1 MHLTQLPLVA
11 TLLMGLTTTGLAKPI
26 HAFIGTYTNTTSKGI
41 YSITLDSETGKLS
54 EPKLAATA
62 ANPSFL
68 GYAPNLKTLYAI
80 SESGSSVE
88 AFSVGKDHTLRSL
101 GSQPTVDAGP
111 ADVAADPTGK
121 LVVAAIYGEGSTV
134 GFPVQKDGSIGA
146 RSSFIKHEGKSVHP
160 TRQKASHAHGVTFSK
175 DGKFVAIP
183 DLGIDQVKLHR
194 VESSSGQLSLKEG
207 TSLSI
212 EPGSGPRHAVFS
224 RDGHHLYVINELS
237 STITVAS
244 FDRTSGQAARLQTI
258 STLPTGYSG
267 NSTTAEIA
275 VHPNDRFIYGS
286 NRGHDSIAVFRRDA
300 KTGQLTWVSTTLTG
314 GKTPRN
320 FALTPDGNWL
330 IAANQDSDT
339 LHVFRVNSTTGELTA
354 TGHTAQLPRPVCVR
368 FTSYP

>member
-1 MHLTQLPLVA
+1 MHLKKLPLVA
-11 TLLMGLTTTGLAKPI
+11 TLLMGLTTTGFAKPI

-41 YSITLDSETGKLS
+41 YSITIDSETGKLS
-54 EPKLAATA
+54 EPKLAASA

-88 AFSVGKDHTLRSL
+88 AFEVSKDHTLRSL
-101 GSQPTVDAGP
+101 GSRSTVHLGP
-111 ADVAADPTGK
+111 ADAACDPSGK
-121 LVVAAIYGEGSTV
+121 IVVAAVYGEGATA
-134 GFPVQKDGSIGA
+134 GFPVQKDGSIGE
-146 RSSFIKHEGKSVHP
+146 RSTFIKHEGKSVHP

-183 DLGIDQVKLHR
+183 DLGIDQVKIHR
-194 VESSSGQLSLKEG
+194 VDASAAKLSEG

-224 RDGHHLYVINELS
+224 RDGKFLYVINELS

-244 FDRTSGQAARLQTI
+244 FDEKSGKATTLQTI
-258 STLPTGYSG
+258 NTLPAGYSG
-267 NSTTAEIA
+267 VSTTAEIA

-286 NRGHDSIAVFRRDA
+286 NRGHDSIAVFSRDT
-300 KTGQLTWVSTTLTG
+300 KTGKLTFVSTTLTG

-320 FALTPDGNWL
+320 FAVTPDGKWV

-339 LHVFRVNSTTGELTA
+339 LHVFSVNQKTGELTA
-354 TGHTAQLPRPVCVR
+354 TGHMASLPRPVCVR